1 MWTNI
6 SVNKAGFTKR
16 VYCTVIQTVA
26 RDLAAAQDRLTA
38 AGTELKQIASQAEH
52 DSQQLKQARALIAQ
66 LQADG
71 STNADHNAQ
80 LQLAQKE
87 MTQAQRDLQK
97 AQHELSS
104 VQAQLSASQKA
115 EKVAQVC

>member
-1 MWTNI
+1 M
-6 SVNKAGFTKR
+6 
-16 VYCTVIQTVA
+16 VA

-38 AGTELKQIASQAEH
+38 SGSELKLIATQAEQ

-66 LQADG
+66 LEAEG
-71 STNADHNAQ
+71 STTAEHHAQ

-87 MTQAQRDLQK
+87 LTQARLDLQK
-97 AQHELSS
+97 AQHELAA
-104 VQAQLSASQKA
+104 VQTKLIASQKA